1 MARKWRRPC
10 TLQTK
15 RGIFIITYKVK
26 SDILCNFAPSKF
38 SYNICMNKIK
48 SVSKFVTSFNRV
60 NTYDDTIEETKRL
73 ISYTEFDANGN
84 ICCDKSYDALGEC
97 ENIIHRVYD
106 SDSRLIE
113 ESFYD
118 GIDST
123 PYESKKYK
131 LKDNGLPCECKVT
144 YSEEEVMETY
154 IYSDKG
160 NLIEKRVSYSDGY
173 NYCENKY
180 VWDQYLLLE
189 EIEYDDEDSINVS
202 KKYTYDQQQRLIAYE
217 VNEFSQD
224 NKISE
229 TYAYGNYG
237 IEKQITYNLKGEVMS
252 TRSFVYDENG
262 LLLERVIETQSQFMK
277 YVYTYN
283 DNKLPITESMLNR
296 EDTVLSRRE
305 FTYNENMEEVGVNV
319 YSLNIVDNNDELLLV
334 ETYSTE
340 YEYY

>member
-1 MARKWRRPC
+1 M
-10 TLQTK
+10 
-15 RGIFIITYKVK
+15 
-26 SDILCNFAPSKF
+26 
-38 SYNICMNKIK
+38 
-48 SVSKFVTSFNRV
+48 
-60 NTYDDTIEETKRL
+60 
-73 ISYTEFDANGN
+73 
-84 ICCDKSYDALGEC
+84 
-97 ENIIHRVYD
+97 
-106 SDSRLIE
+106 
-113 ESFYD
+113 
-118 GIDST
+118 
-123 PYESKKYK
+123 
-131 LKDNGLPCECKVT
+131 
-144 YSEEEVMETY
+144 
-154 IYSDKG
+154 
-160 NLIEKRVSYSDGY
+160 
-173 NYCENKY
+173 
-180 VWDQYLLLE
+180 LE

-224 NKISE
+224 NKVSE

-252 TRSFVYDENG
+252 TRSFVYNENG

-296 EDTVLSRRE
+296 EDAVLSRRE

-340 YEYY
+340 YEYH